1 MRLYVRKFAG
11 RSIKKRINVAAETRD
26 GILWDIDWVNF
37 LARVKIQGSN
47 EYINCYFPRNEAT
60 VPSWMKPGNAVRIV
74 HRTGTRGFS
83 EIVGHGMAIP
93 TPVPGYSSH
102 PASAALPDGIIS
114 GCAVL
119 ATIPP
124 SMSVSITD
132 GTYRI
137 NEETYTLSGGAVGY
151 FTMDESDPPMTMD
164 ETYPPATMGQI
175 ENYVTMDES
184 DSPMTMDEVF
194 PAYTM
199 GDIYAVHTL
208 DAAPAGAYTARY
220 DTFQVGIDGIID
232 YVKGTAS
239 TTPTKPVITADHV
252 QLGEYILVYQGM
264 TEVTSGD
271 IGREFTERDQ
281 ASLVITHIDEFEWNL
296 GTDYPETNI
305 TVTVKDQYGWSL
317 SGNYTITLNNV
328 DGTGQI
334 YSGDTGWDDS
344 IVSQSFVG
352 SGYTFVYQRN
362 QVNTETSPL
371 FMAVITESDSIGD
384 IGVTAFSKLPLINE
398 FGLEIEGPPNVNDL
412 FRTITDPGSGTVT
425 ITWSSG
431 AKAELTVERDLTLDF
446 EEAFDGDKLILRI
459 IQDGTGARVVTLPAS
474 VEYGDEITEASISL
488 EADTR
493 SYLGFIYH
501 AESGSYDLVANVSGY
516 S

>member
-1 MRLYVRKFAG
+1 MRLYGRKFAN

-60 VPSWMKPGNAVRIV
+60 IPPWMKPGNAVRIV

-83 EIVGHGMAIP
+83 EIIGHGMAIP

-102 PASAALPDGIIS
+102 PSSAALSDGIVS
-114 GCAVL
+114 GCEVL
-119 ATIPP
+119 STTPA
-124 SMSVSITD
+124 SMSVIITD

-137 NEETYTLSGGAVGY
+137 NEQLYTLSGGAVGY
-151 FTMDESDPPMTMD
+151 FTTDESDPPITTSEIYPEA
-164 ETYPPATMGQI
+164 ETDQTDRYYQTSETDPPM
-175 ENYVTMDES
+175 VTSEL
-184 DSPMTMDEVF
+184 F
-194 PAYTM
+194 PLAST

-208 DAAPAGAYTARY
+208 DPAPAGAYQARY
-220 DTFQVGIDGIID
+220 DAFEVGIDGIIH
-232 YVKGTAS
+232 YIKGTAS
-239 TTPTKPVITADHV
+239 TNPTKPALTADHV
-252 QLGEYILVYQGM
+252 QIGKYILVYHGM
-264 TEVTSGD
+264 TEVTNGD
-271 IGREFTERDQ
+271 IGREFTERAQ
-281 ASLVITHIDEFEWNL
+281 ACLAISHVDEFAWDT
-296 GTDYPETNI
+296 GTSYPETNI
-305 TVTVKDQYGWSL
+305 TVTVKDQYGWAL
-317 SGNYTITLNNV
+317 SGNYTILLNNIS
-328 DGTGQI
+328 GTGLI

-362 QVNTETSPL
+362 QTFSETSPL
-371 FMAVITESDSIGD
+371 FMAIITASDSIDD
-384 IGVTAFSKLPLINE
+384 IGITAFSKLVLIGV
-398 FGLEIEGPPNVNDL
+398 FGLKIEGPPSINDVYQ
-412 FRTITDPGSGTVT
+412 TITDPGSGTVT
-425 ITWSSG
+425 ITWTAG
-431 AKAELTVERDLTLDF
+431 KNAQLLVERDLTLAF
-446 EEAFDGDKLILRI
+446 EEAFDGDKIILRI

-501 AESGSYDLVANVSGY
+501 AASGSYDLVANVSGY